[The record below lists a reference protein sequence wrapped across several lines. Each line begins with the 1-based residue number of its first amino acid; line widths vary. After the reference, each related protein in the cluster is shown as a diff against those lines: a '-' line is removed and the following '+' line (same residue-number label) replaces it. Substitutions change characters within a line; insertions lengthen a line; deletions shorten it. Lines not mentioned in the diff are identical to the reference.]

1 MDELKFRRHAYEEP
15 SCQDDDF
22 LAAMQAAPE
31 REAFVNELKKLDNK
45 LERALKIDVPDDLAA
60 KLLLNQQLHQ
70 HQRLRRKSGFTLA
83 LVASIA
89 FIAGISFTLLR
100 MAPVDLGQH
109 ALTHV
114 YHETKALTLDRDVSV
129 KDVNFQLASM
139 GTLGNAKF
147 TQQPGKVYY
156 STFCDFQGVKSLH
169 LVMEGD
175 QGKVTLFIVPIEARM
190 VLEHAF
196 KDNKYNG
203 RGFTTDKAYMLLVS
217 EKNVDLGHVKQEI
230 QQIFI

>member
-1 MDELKFRRHAYEEP
+1 MDELKFRRQAYGEP
-15 SCQDDDF
+15 NCQDDDF

-31 REAFVNELKKLDNK
+31 REAFVNDLKKLDSK
-45 LERALKIDVPDDLAA
+45 LERALKIDVPEDLAA

-70 HQRLRRKSGFTLA
+70 HQTQRRKSGFTLA

-109 ALTHV
+109 ALAHV
-114 YHETKALTLDRDVSV
+114 YHETNALTVDQNISFQ
-129 KDVNFQLASM
+129 DVNFQLASL

-156 STFCDFQGVKSLH
+156 STFCDFQGVRSLH
-169 LVMEGD
+169 LVV
-175 QGKVTLFIVPIEARM
+175 QGEHSKVTLFIVPIEERM
-190 VLEHAF
+190 VLEQAF
-196 KDNKYNG
+196 ADNKYKG
-203 RGFTTDKAYMLLVS
+203 RGFTTDNAYMLLVG
-217 EKNVDLGHVKQEI
+217 EENADLSYVKKEI